1 MKRPP
6 GRSTLD
12 FAKRFRE
19 IHHVFD
25 HLDAI
30 RGIELG
36 LPIGDVQGVRYL
48 TLDPRQLRAKFAR
61 RSKLIRAEVDRR
73 NTAFGADEP
82 PTLIRIKPTT
92 ATDLQHS
99 LAGAQIE
106 SFQHCAAPSHHV
118 FAPCQGTLKAAHF
131 VVKRDVCHGTPP

>member
-1 MKRPP
+1 MVI
-6 GRSTLD
+6 GRQIDEAAAGSEHPVD

-30 RGIELG
+30 R
-36 LPIGDVQGVRYL
+36 
-48 TLDPRQLRAKFAR
+48 RQLRAKFAR

-73 NTAFGADEP
+73 NTVFGADEP
-82 PTLIRIKPTT
+82 PTLIRIKPPT

-106 SFQHCAAPSHHV
+106 NFQHCAAPSHHV
-118 FAPCQGTLKAAHF
+118 LAQCQGTLKAAHF